1 MNKMKKSDLKIIRQ
15 ANKRILEVA
24 TKIEK
29 ELYSYDGGIYQEGS
43 PYKDVI
49 EDITWSTDSNGDWLI
64 LLNYGVERF
73 CPDNSM
79 NIRGV
84 HLPLDIII
92 EGNCEKYI
100 IEKVRIKE
108 DMDAQIKAV
117 NDARVAKNNDKKKSE
132 KDELKELRA
141 YKKTI
146 ERNEKKK

>member
-1 MNKMKKSDLKIIRQ
+1 MKKSDLKIIRQ

-73 CPDNSM
+73 CSDNSM
-79 NIRGV
+79 NIRRV

-92 EGNCEKYI
+92 ESNCERYI

-117 NDARVAKNNDKKKSE
+117 CDARVAKNNDKKKSE

-146 ERNEKKK
+146 ERSEKKK

>member
-73 CPDNSM
+73 CSDNSM
-79 NIRGV
+79 NIRRV

-92 EGNCEKYI
+92 ESNCERYI